1 MFTLPDIFE
10 LAIQLEKN
18 GESRC
23 RQILHKR
30 LDPQLNELM
39 LWMAT
44 EEKKHIN
51 WLQEL
56 KTAANALEGNTALD
70 KTNRAL
76 LTGMLGQQSF
86 SLGDADFDRI
96 DDPKTLAALL
106 IEFESDTVLFYEL
119 IRTLVTE
126 PQTLA
131 YLDRIIAEEK
141 NHADNIKAYADQFG
155 TRSLRP

>member
-18 GESRC
+18 GEKRC
-23 RQILHKR
+23 RQVLRKR
-30 LDPQLNELM
+30 LDPQLSELM

-44 EEKKHIN
+44 EEKKHIS

-56 KTAANALEGNTALD
+56 MAAANALEGNTALD

-96 DDPKTLAALL
+96 DDPKMLAALL
-106 IEFESDTVLFYEL
+106 IEFENDTVLFYEL

-126 PQTLA
+126 PQALT
-131 YLDRIIAEEK
+131 YLERIIAEEK
-141 NHADNIKAYADQFG
+141 NHADNIKSYADQFA
-155 TRSLRP
+155 TRPPQP